1 MDESSVFANHTSL
14 SGDEEQVLQD
24 LTEGFD
30 TLWKNVDE
38 VLIDSR
44 YKSLVLTSLEQAMS
58 WAVKSVTVDG
68 LL

>member
-14 SGDEEQVLQD
+14 SGDEEQVLQE

>member
-1 MDESSVFANHTSL
+1 MDEYSIFAFRTGL
-14 SGDEEQVLQD
+14 SEDEVQALSELAAAFEVLS
-24 LTEGFD
+24 TEVND
-30 TLWKNVDE
+30 